1 MDWFLFYTPHP
12 INQRIVSPLCSDYTQ
27 NFHWCHPGLSCIDP
41 SSLVHA
47 PLGFLL
53 ISWFLPLLS
62 LGYFSPSNQSYHFTV
77 KSDHVIYCSVW
88 NPPMAFQFTQA
99 KSQTSSDG
107 FHIFTW
113 ATVFF
118 LLTHSMPVLRD
129 SLLLLK
135 QTRPALGSNF
145 FLLECFSSAL

>member
-12 INQRIVSPLCSDYTQ
+12 INQKIVSPLCSDYTQ
-27 NFHWCHPGLSCIDP
+27 NFHWCHLGLSCIDP
-41 SSLVHA
+41 SSLAHA

-53 ISWFLPLLS
+53 IPWFPPLLT
-62 LGYFSPSNQSYHFTV
+62 LGYFHLATRAILSLC

-88 NPPMAFQFTQA
+88 NPPKAFQFTQG

-113 ATVFF
+113 STVFF

-129 SLLLLK
+129 FLLLLK

-145 FLLECFSSAL
+145 LFLECSSSAL